1 MKNLANVKT
10 ISSKLFRFVFLYLLV
25 NMEHFCIFIG
35 HSNALMNAFI
45 SFAHFS
51 TGLVK
56 ILYKLGILILYLH
69 CPEVTV
75 H

>member
-1 MKNLANVKT
+1 MKNLANVKA
-10 ISSKLFRFVFLYLLV
+10 ISSKPFRFIFLYLLV

-51 TGLVK
+51 TGMAFGL
-56 ILYKLGILILYLH
+56 
-69 CPEVTV
+69 
-75 H
+75 